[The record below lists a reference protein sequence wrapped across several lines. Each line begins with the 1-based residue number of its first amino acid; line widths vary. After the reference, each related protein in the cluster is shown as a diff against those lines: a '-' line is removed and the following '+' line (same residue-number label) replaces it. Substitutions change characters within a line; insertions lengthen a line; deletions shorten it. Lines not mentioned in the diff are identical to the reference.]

1 MLKRVGQVKWG
12 GGGTSTQARFFVI
25 DDMWEN
31 DNTKSDA
38 AALPR
43 TLTEIEAE
51 HHLVRRVLAGE
62 TELFVELIQPCEKRI
77 RTVIRYTLANRA
89 ETDDIAQEA
98 RLKAFKHLRQFRYE
112 ARFRTWVSRIP
123 ANEANQFLRSRT
135 LTVTRSLDSEASPT
149 EGDLRESRPSAYE
162 LTLRTEISSNVQR
175 AIRKLPEGMRAVV
188 VLRDL
193 EYLTNDEAALQL
205 GLTPTAVKTRYFR
218 ARLRLRQFLTGYY
231 RRTCRRSS
239 QHG

>member
-1 MLKRVGQVKWG
+1 MAQN
-12 GGGTSTQARFFVI
+12 
-25 DDMWEN
+25 MEN
-31 DNTKSDA
+31 DSTNSGAGT
-38 AALPR
+38 PPHM
-43 TLTEIEAE
+43 LTEAQTD
-51 HHLVRRVLAGE
+51 HQLVRRVLAGE
-62 TELFVELIQPCEKRI
+62 TELFAELIQPCEKRI
-77 RTVIRYTLANRA
+77 RTIIRYALGNRA

-175 AIRKLPEGMRAVV
+175 
-188 VLRDL
+188 
-193 EYLTNDEAALQL
+193 
-205 GLTPTAVKTRYFR
+205 
-218 ARLRLRQFLTGYY
+218 
-231 RRTCRRSS
+231 
-239 QHG
+239 